1 MESIKHSKHSVMGPD
16 TKIMI
21 KDNSSHGLTVG
32 WKHADTLAPA
42 STVDDFTKIPTV
54 TLRPLSASEDII
66 PTNEPVNPK
75 EVVSLLDNAYNN
87 DGNVSSE
94 DRKEVEAMIADV
106 ESGPD
111 VLKKQMELLSKKI
124 DEALQAETYDYE
136 RIHAMVLRFCM
147 IHMRHVV
154 KEDQEYIAKI
164 GDQIKVQS
172 GKIRESYNTW
182 PVVTVTLIS
191 SAVSIVGG
199 VGGFSTL
206 IRPNSDVAKFL
217 ANNAHGISTMSTGIS
232 GAGSLLNSRTEG
244 DRQVLQLVL
253 RRDQD
258 KEEEKKGSK
267 NSTKESQKG
276 FRNAIEEALRS
287 WRDIIMSFLRG

>member
-1 MESIKHSKHSVMGPD
+1 MERIKHNVMAPD

-21 KDNSSHGLTVG
+21 KDSSPHGLTVG
-32 WKHADTLAPA
+32 WKHADTLASA
-42 STVDDFTKIPTV
+42 SAVDDFTKIPTV

-66 PTNEPVNPK
+66 PTNELVDPK
-75 EVVSLLDNAYNN
+75 EVVSLLDTVYSKE
-87 DGNVSSE
+87 VSL
-94 DRKEVEAMIADV
+94 DNRKEVEAMIAGV
-106 ESGPD
+106 ESGPG
-111 VLKKQMELLSKKI
+111 VLKKQMEMLSKKI
-124 DEALQAETYDYE
+124 DEALHAETYDYE

-154 KEDQEYIAKI
+154 KEDHEYIAKI

-172 GKIRESYNTW
+172 EKIRGTYNSW

-199 VGGFSTL
+199 VAGFSTM
-206 IRPNSDVAKFL
+206 IRPGSELAKTF
-217 ANNAHGISTMSTGIS
+217 AASAHGISTMSTGIS

-267 NSTKESQKG
+267 NTTKESQKG
-276 FRNAIEEALRS
+276 FRTAIEEAWRS
-287 WRDIIMSFLRG
+287 WRDTIISLLRPG